1 MKPACFFLFV
11 HRHLEKWRSTLSSS
25 ASSEAVERGKL
36 RERREGWEGKKK
48 GSRDLSSL
56 PIVHRALIYIFVIF
70 ILLEYPAGAS
80 KEERGCGQIEIY
92 HSPSYINELLKKIL
106 LTICMVNTL
115 LLFLEFNRPNMV
127 CTPFITLSA
136 NIGICSQRYLEL
148 LSHYMFS
155 NKKLRALALII
166 NAAPL

>member
-25 ASSEAVERGKL
+25 ASSEAVERGNLK
-36 RERREGWEGKKK
+36 ERREGWEGKKK
-48 GSRDLSSL
+48 GSRDLSSP

-92 HSPSYINELLKKIL
+92 HSPSYINELLIEKNSSYNLHGKHSLSIPRVQSTKYGL
-106 LTICMVNTL
+106 HSFHYSVSKYW
-115 LLFLEFNRPNMV
+115 NMLPEV
-127 CTPFITLSA
+127 
-136 NIGICSQRYLEL
+136 
-148 LSHYMFS
+148 
-155 NKKLRALALII
+155 LRTAESLHVFK
-166 NAAPL
+166 